1 MALSKPGT
9 KRSKPL
15 EKRAHSEVADSSL
28 GDEVTSLQKQL
39 DQLTSDIKC
48 TRDDVKNLMK
58 KRGNEDLYLH
68 NHYKYV

>member
-15 EKRAHSEVADSSL
+15 EKRAHSEVANSSL

-58 KRGNEDLYLH
+58 KR
-68 NHYKYV
+68 K